1 VNAHLRVFDAPL
13 RVRGGFA
20 AFLDAHLRVI
30 DAPLRVRVRFAAL
43 SNAHLR
49 VAFAASFWGAAF

>member
-20 AFLDAHLRVI
+20 A
-30 DAPLRVRVRFAAL
+30 L

-49 VAFAASFWGAAF
+49 VAFAASFWGVAF